1 MTVGEDEK
9 ERVKNL
15 RPTGIRFPLT
25 WLVKLIL
32 GWVKKWN

>member
-1 MTVGEDEK
+1 MTAGEDEK

-15 RPTGIRFPLT
+15 RPVGITFPLA

-32 GWVKKWN
+32 RWVKKWN